1 MGDEHGRAANGGGF
15 GVRRGCLLA
24 ARRPPV
30 PAAPTVGSTT
40 ASTATSAEPDANA
53 DSVVDGAVTP
63 YLLLVVDV
71 NAQVKTHAVAV
82 V

>member
-1 MGDEHGRAANGGGF
+1 
-15 GVRRGCLLA
+15 
-24 ARRPPV
+24 
-30 PAAPTVGSTT
+30 VGSTT